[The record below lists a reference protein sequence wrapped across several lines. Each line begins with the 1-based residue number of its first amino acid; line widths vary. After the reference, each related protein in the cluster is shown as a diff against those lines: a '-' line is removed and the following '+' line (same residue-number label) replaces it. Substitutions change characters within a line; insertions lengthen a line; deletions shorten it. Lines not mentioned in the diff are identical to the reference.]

1 MCAQKPHLLAP
12 IRTGR
17 EGMGPYV
24 PETEAPVSRTVHRTP
39 RHLDD
44 PLKILGFTLAQWL
57 VLALGAL
64 LLWACLAFLPA
75 FIPATLRLSLGAVLV
90 GLPLGLTFAADTAR
104 SLVEL
109 PRRVLHGLRAPTNYV
124 PGPPHRGPLRLVL
137 TDDATRGEGEDAER

>member
-1 MCAQKPHLLAP
+1 M
-12 IRTGR
+12 
-17 EGMGPYV
+17 ED
-24 PETEAPVSRTVHRTP
+24 PVSRTVHRTP

-104 SLVEL
+104 SLAEL
-109 PRRVLHGLRAPTNYV
+109 PRRVLHGLLAPTDYV
-124 PGPPHRGPLRLVL
+124 PGPSHHGPARLFLVE
-137 TDDATRGEGEDAER
+137 DATQGEDRDA

>member
-104 SLVEL
+104 SLAEL